1 MCKGGYMRVLFLSM
15 VTIMRLNLKMIM
27 TVIIRILTLAT
38 LLTIAMM
45 VVLAKVTLKK
55 VVLLMMMT

>member
-1 MCKGGYMRVLFLSM
+1 MRVLFLSM